1 MMRVIVVHLHAL
13 SARLHF
19 WVMEKEG
26 VASTCL
32 PRPLSPL
39 SVMHTEHQPDTPV
52 PHVAQMIRPTA
63 EILGLKSEQL
73 SVASPLLGWVEEP
86 GRWTPVALLRIDGDN
101 LPALEGGRFI
111 TLMELLQVP
120 VTERLL
126 MRAAY
131 ETLLGD

>member
-1 MMRVIVVHLHAL
+1 MMRVMVVHLHAV

-19 WVMEKEG
+19 WVQDAEQG
-26 VASTCL
+26 TSACL

-39 SVMHTEHQPDTPV
+39 SILHTDYQPQMPV
-52 PHVAQMIRPTA
+52 PLAVQLLEPAAQR
-63 EILGLKSEQL
+63 LGLKAEQL

-86 GRWTPVALLRIDGDN
+86 RQWTPVALLRIAGDD
-101 LPALEGGRFI
+101 LPALPAGRFI

-126 MRAAY
+126 MRQAY
-131 ETLLGD
+131 EALLGD